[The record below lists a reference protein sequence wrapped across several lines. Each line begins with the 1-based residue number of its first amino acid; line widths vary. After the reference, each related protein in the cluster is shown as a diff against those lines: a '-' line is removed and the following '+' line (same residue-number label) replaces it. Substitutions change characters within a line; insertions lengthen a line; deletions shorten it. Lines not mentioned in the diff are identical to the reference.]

1 MPEPFVIED
10 LGLPEGSVYHRLLAR
25 CPDIELRRYE
35 DGEYLTREGD
45 TSHEV
50 FLVIRGAGVAEVR
63 ASEEGRHP
71 GDDVSHIHATPDAPS
86 FVGVVAYLGTKYRQA
101 SVRSSGTSDALV
113 LRRAHLD
120 VIVTEFPMLTRV
132 LCKQFTV
139 HLETSLG
146 IIKDYQRIR
155 HMKTT
160 PVVKEPGEVLFTRG
174 DRADSLY
181 QLLDGQLV
189 QETDN
194 GEVTLSSRDLYEG
207 LVEPAPFF
215 LSGTRE
221 SRVAAKTRATLLRIA
236 GDSVL
241 AVVRRY
247 PALLLQL
254 HRAAVGQAS

>member
-1 MPEPFVIED
+1 MPEPLAIED
-10 LGLPEGSVYHRLLAR
+10 LGLPDGSAYHLLLAR
-25 CPDIELRRYE
+25 CPDIELRRYA
-35 DGEYLTREGD
+35 DGEYLMREGE

-71 GDDVSHIHATPDAPS
+71 GDDVTHIPATPDAPS
-86 FVGVVAYLGTKYRQA
+86 FMGVVTYLGTEYRKA
-101 SVRSSGTSDALV
+101 SVRSSGTSDTMV
-113 LRRAHLD
+113 LRKAHLD
-120 VIVTEFPMLTRV
+120 VIVAEFPALTRV

-146 IIKDYQRIR
+146 IIKDYQKMR

-160 PVVKEPGEVLFTRG
+160 PVVKEPGEKLFTRG
-174 DRADSLY
+174 ERADSLY

-189 QETDN
+189 QESDN

-215 LSGTRE
+215 LNGTRK

-236 GDSVL
+236 DDSIL
-241 AVVRRY
+241 AVIRRY
-247 PALLLQL
+247 PALLLEL
-254 HRAAVGQAS
+254 HRAAAAETS